1 MYSNK
6 VAVIGGGDVVLAFKA
21 VGMDV
26 YPASGGEESDALI
39 KKIAKEYAVIFVT
52 EDVAIASRDTV
63 EKYKT
68 KPYPAII
75 PIPSGVGDS
84 GYAMECIKKNV
95 EKAVGTDILFDR
107 ED

>member
-6 VAVIGGGDVVLAFKA
+6 IAVVGGGDVVLAFKA

-26 YPASGGEESDALI
+26 YPVTGQEESESII
-39 KKIAKEYAVIFVT
+39 KKIAKQYAVIFVT
-52 EDVAIASRDTV
+52 EDIAVTSSDTID
-63 EKYKT
+63 KFKT

-75 PIPSGVGDS
+75 PIPSGVGSS